1 MDVIVAR
8 PLSLAPKAEPL
19 ASCETPAEVTSDR
32 ASEPPTFDHVYEEN
46 VEFVWRSARRL
57 GVGDHAID
65 DVVQHVFVVVHRRLA
80 EFEGRSSLKTWLFSI
95 LLHAVREH
103 RRTLRRKSPHW
114 WGAPADPD
122 LIADSSRNP
131 EQEAQRAE
139 ASRTIDLLLENLD
152 GDKRAVFVMAE
163 LEQMTANEISEATG
177 LDAKAVYSRLRAA
190 RIDFERAAAKLRKT
204 RGLESTR

>member
-1 MDVIVAR
+1 M
-8 PLSLAPKAEPL
+8 SLAPSTEPI
-19 ASCETPAEVTSDR
+19 AARETPAEALD
-32 ASEPPTFDHVYEEN
+32 FDTVYDQH

-95 LLHAVREH
+95 LLHGVREH
-103 RRTLRRKSPHW
+103 RRSMRRKSPHW

-122 LIADSSRNP
+122 LLEDSARNP
-131 EQEAQRAE
+131 EQEAERAE

-152 GDKRAVFVMAE
+152 GDKRVVFVMAE

-177 LDAKAVYSRLRAA
+177 IDTKAVYSRLRAA
-190 RIDFERAAAKLRKT
+190 RIDFERAANKLRKT
-204 RGLESTR
+204 RGLESNR

>member
-1 MDVIVAR
+1 MT
-8 PLSLAPKAEPL
+8 L
-19 ASCETPAEVTSDR
+19 ASST
-32 ASEPPTFDHVYEEN
+32 EPIAAAATHVEIGDFDAIYEQN
-46 VEFVWRSARRL
+46 VDFVWRSARRL

-80 EFEGRSSLKTWLFSI
+80 DFEGRSSTKTWLFSI

-103 RRTLRRKSPHW
+103 RRSMRRKSPHW
-114 WGAPADPD
+114 WSAPADPD
-122 LIADSSRNP
+122 LLEDPARNP
-131 EQEAQRAE
+131 EQEAERAE

-177 LDAKAVYSRLRAA
+177 LDTKAVYSRLRAA
-190 RIDFERAAAKLRKT
+190 RIDFERAAAKLRKS
-204 RGLESTR
+204 RGMEKAT